1 MCYYC
6 GLEKVN
12 FQFIFN
18 ERTEVAVMDIQI
30 GRKIHRLRLERGLTQ
45 QELAD
50 RCELSKG
57 FISQLERDLTS
68 PSIATL
74 SDILEC
80 LGTSPG
86 EFFTEAAVE
95 KNVYTEEDMF
105 VKSEE
110 GREIV
115 WLVPNAQKNMM
126 EPILVSLL
134 PGERTAE
141 DTPHEGEEF
150 GYVLQGTGVLVLGEK
165 TAKIKKGHSFY
176 YQTKTMHHIENRG
189 KSKLVFLW
197 ISTPPSF

>member
-1 MCYYC
+1 
-6 GLEKVN
+6 
-12 FQFIFN
+12 
-18 ERTEVAVMDIQI
+18 
-30 GRKIHRLRLERGLTQ
+30 
-45 QELAD
+45 
-50 RCELSKG
+50 
-57 FISQLERDLTS
+57 
-68 PSIATL
+68 
-74 SDILEC
+74 
-80 LGTSPG
+80 
-86 EFFTEAAVE
+86 
-95 KNVYTEEDMF
+95 
-105 VKSEE
+105 
-110 GREIV
+110 
-115 WLVPNAQKNMM
+115 MM